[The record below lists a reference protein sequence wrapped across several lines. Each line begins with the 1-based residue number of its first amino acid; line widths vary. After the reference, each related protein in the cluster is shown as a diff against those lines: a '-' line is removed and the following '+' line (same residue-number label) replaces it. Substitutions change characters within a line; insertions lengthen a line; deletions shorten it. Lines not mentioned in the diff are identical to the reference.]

1 MHIKK
6 QLLIL
11 CLFSAF
17 FCLQAAET
25 STNPVLIEH
34 RAVAT
39 PVKLTYIAC
48 AELPQN
54 NFYEIDLKFSG
65 KAAVTEHASHSEL
78 RLALAKKDNFCVVLK
93 HPVSKKTTVLQVT
106 FNAQP
111 PTRSF
116 GEQLPPYTDIRIYG
130 TEKACPREIEN
141 LVLGLFAAP
150 QPISLVAKIVSAVS
164 ATLFGA
170 MAFGF
175 FKKDVALEWW
185 KDHGPVSRTRY
196 YKKRSKHNKKQGE
209 LNAIITNLEKKKST
223 LEAKIDELEEAKS
236 NCKSQLESTAATNQ
250 EQIARLTTVHQ
261 SLSAQLSQTQQKLS
275 EAQVN
280 FTRSQQELT
289 AATTLFETQERALTS
304 QISILEQQTLTTKRE
319 LAEIRTEH
327 LRSRRSPATG
337 TGDEGHATLN
347 LAELAKHQFIKAK
360 SKRSFVTLADLANQA
375 NTLESAIESWASSKH
390 ILILTYT
397 ELAANTF
404 NVYKLLLAHREKL
417 LHSFLLLNDA
427 QKKAIKVTA
436 DPATDTRTLTQT
448 ETETEAILTSNIF
461 APNIQS
467 STIRPQVG
475 PIKLIKLDESLG
487 TTSSSQ
493 ASIHQGFVDGRK
505 SSQIRANLEALNNL
519 TIHQINKFF
528 DLGLEF
534 GDA

>member
-1 MHIKK
+1 
-6 QLLIL
+6 
-11 CLFSAF
+11 
-17 FCLQAAET
+17 
-25 STNPVLIEH
+25 
-34 RAVAT
+34 
-39 PVKLTYIAC
+39 
-48 AELPQN
+48 
-54 NFYEIDLKFSG
+54 
-65 KAAVTEHASHSEL
+65 
-78 RLALAKKDNFCVVLK
+78 
-93 HPVSKKTTVLQVT
+93 
-106 FNAQP
+106 
-111 PTRSF
+111 
-116 GEQLPPYTDIRIYG
+116 
-130 TEKACPREIEN
+130 
-141 LVLGLFAAP
+141 
-150 QPISLVAKIVSAVS
+150 
-164 ATLFGA
+164 
-170 MAFGF
+170 
-175 FKKDVALEWW
+175 
-185 KDHGPVSRTRY
+185 
-196 YKKRSKHNKKQGE
+196 
-209 LNAIITNLEKKKST
+209 
-223 LEAKIDELEEAKS
+223 
-236 NCKSQLESTAATNQ
+236 
-250 EQIARLTTVHQ
+250 
-261 SLSAQLSQTQQKLS
+261 
-275 EAQVN
+275 
-280 FTRSQQELT
+280 
-289 AATTLFETQERALTS
+289 
-304 QISILEQQTLTTKRE
+304 
-319 LAEIRTEH
+319 